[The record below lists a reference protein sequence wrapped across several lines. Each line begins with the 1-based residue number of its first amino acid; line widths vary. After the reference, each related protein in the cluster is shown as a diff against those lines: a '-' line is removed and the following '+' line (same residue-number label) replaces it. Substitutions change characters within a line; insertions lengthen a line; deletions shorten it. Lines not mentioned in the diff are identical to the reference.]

1 MKIKRFIDIEETI
14 RAALTDYIKA
24 YVRPL
29 PEDFAVPSVL
39 ITSVGGIEQNDIDT
53 FDVTLDSRAN
63 DEETAMNNLR
73 NAIGIIEKIAEDQTT
88 ALRFVTVNTLAS
100 WGRDPVRQELS
111 MCTARIRVIAHKE
124 FAEVYKS

>member
-53 FDVTLDSRAN
+53 FYVTLDSRAN

-124 FAEVYKS
+124 VTEVNKS